1 MKNPL
6 QNLLIFL
13 SLCLCAFITFQWHRE
28 AKLRQDVQT
37 LTNTVQDK
45 LEHIQNQQAALK
57 RADEEIKRLDGLK
70 TELTETVKS
79 NRTQIAQMMKDL
91 EKSDQEVEK
100 GLKQI
105 EHYKGAL
112 QQANENIKTQ
122 NESIKSQN
130 ESIKT
135 QNENMKKLS
144 SEHSELVAKY
154 NKLVADFNDLA
165 KKWNDAQA
173 AAATNAPPK
182 K

>member
-28 AKLRQDVQT
+28 TKLRQNIQT
-37 LTNTVQDK
+37 LTDSVQDK
-45 LEHIQNQQAALK
+45 LENLQSQQTALK
-57 RADEEIKRLDGLK
+57 RADEEIKRLEGLR
-70 TELTETVKS
+70 TDLTETVKS
-79 NRTQIAQMMKDL
+79 NRTQIARLMKDL

-105 EHYKGAL
+105 EVYKGAL
-112 QQANENIKTQ
+112 QQANDAIKRQ
-122 NESIKSQN
+122 NEDVKKQN
-130 ESIKT
+130 EDLKRLAT
-135 QNENMKKLS
+135 
-144 SEHSELVAKY
+144 EHGETVAKY
-154 NKLVADFNDLA
+154 NKLVGEFNDLA
-165 KKWNDAQA
+165 QKWNAAQAAAA